1 MTMMNRARVTVQAI
15 AAAALCAAA
24 STSLADSTMTGD
36 VKPLTSLHFTA
47 DDDVKCLS
55 DAIETGDPETGPST
69 ILLKAT
75 PGCVVPWHYHT
86 AVEQLIVIRGDVL
99 TEMSGHAAGLLS
111 AGGFAVMGSKVP
123 HQFVCQEKSECLIV
137 VIFDRK
143 YDIYWGKGNG
153 ASPHPHNVP

>member
-1 MTMMNRARVTVQAI
+1 MMNRARVTVQAI

-24 STSLADSTMTGD
+24 SMSHAESAMKGD
-36 VKPLTSLHFTA
+36 VKPLASVHFTA

-55 DAIETGDPETGPST
+55 DAIETGDPETGAST

-86 AVEQLIVIRGDVL
+86 AVEQLIIIRGDVL
-99 TEMSGHAAGLLS
+99 TEMSGHPAGLLS
-111 AGGFAVMGSKVP
+111 AGGFAVMASQVP
-123 HQFVCQEKSECLIV
+123 HKFVCQDKNECLMV

-143 YDIYWGKGNG
+143 YDIFWGRGNG
-153 ASPHPHNVP
+153 AAKHPHSSP

>member
-1 MTMMNRARVTVQAI
+1 MMNRARVTVQAI
-15 AAAALCAAA
+15 AAATLCAAA
-24 STSLADSTMTGD
+24 SMSHAESAMTGD
-36 VKPLTSLHFTA
+36 VKPLASVQFTA

-86 AVEQLIVIRGDVL
+86 AVEQLIIIRGDVL
-99 TEMSGHAAGLLS
+99 TEMSGHPAGLLS
-111 AGGFAVMGSKVP
+111 AGGFAVMESKVP
-123 HQFVCQEKSECLIV
+123 HKFVCQDKNECLMV

-143 YDIYWGKGNG
+143 YDIFWGKGNG
-153 ASPHPHNVP
+153 AASQPHSSP